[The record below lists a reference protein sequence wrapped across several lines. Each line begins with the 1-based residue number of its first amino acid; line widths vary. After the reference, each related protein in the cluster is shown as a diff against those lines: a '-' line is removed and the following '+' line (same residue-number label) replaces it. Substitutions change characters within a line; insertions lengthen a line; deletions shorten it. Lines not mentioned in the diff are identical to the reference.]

1 MELNPENIRLAA
13 ESAPYIPEHNVAER
27 LCLSII
33 VPLLNEEE
41 SLPELTAW
49 IDRVVKEHNLSCEI
63 IFIDD
68 GSTDDSWAVIRKL
81 SAQYPMIKALKFQ
94 RNYGKSAALN
104 EGFKAAEG
112 RVVIT
117 MDADLQDSPDE
128 IPELY
133 RMIVEEGYDLVSGWK
148 KKRYDNTFT
157 KNIPSKIYNY
167 VTRKMSGIKLHDMN
181 CGLKAYRRNV
191 IKSIEVYSEMH
202 RYIPVLAKWAGYK
215 KIGEKVVE
223 HRARKF
229 GVSKFGLIRFVNGP
243 LDLASI
249 MFVGRYGKKPMQF
262 FGLIGGL
269 IFLAGFL
276 VVLYMVFAR
285 LFFDNYWLAN
295 RPPFYISLICILLG
309 TMFFLT
315 GFVAELVVRNAPER
329 NHYHIEEKLKLKE

>member
-1 MELNPENIRLAA
+1 M
-13 ESAPYIPEHNVAER
+13 

-41 SLPELTAW
+41 SLPELSEW
-49 IDRVVKEHNLSCEI
+49 IDRVAVAHNLSYEL
-63 IFIDD
+63 IFVDD
-68 GSTDDSWAVIRKL
+68 GSTDESWKVIESLSRSNAAVKGI
-81 SAQYPMIKALKFQ
+81 KFQ

-104 EGFKAAEG
+104 EGFKAAQG

-128 IPELY
+128 IPALY
-133 RMIVEEGYDLVSGWK
+133 AMIVDDGYDLVSGWK

-157 KNIPSKIYNY
+157 KNIPSKIYNS
-167 VTRKMSGIKLHDMN
+167 VTRRMSGIKLHDMN
-181 CGLKAYRRNV
+181 CGLKAYRKNV
-191 IKSIEVYSEMH
+191 VKSIEVYSEMH

-229 GVSKFGLIRFVNGP
+229 GVSKFGLSRFINGP

-249 MFVGRYGKKPMQF
+249 MFVGRYGRKPMQF
-262 FGLIGGL
+262 FGLLGTLLFLIG
-269 IFLAGFL
+269 FSVTA
-276 VVLYMVFAR
+276 YMIVDKFISPANS
-285 LFFDNYWLAN
+285 LSN
-295 RPPFYISLICILLG
+295 RPPFYIALTCIVLG

-315 GFVAELVVRNAPER
+315 GFLAELIIRNAPER
-329 NHYHIEEKLKLKE
+329 NHYLIEEKLKL